1 MGPNNYA
8 GEDFVTPAGLSTTM
22 RVRLPAGRDD
32 PQGATGRRVRW
43 PEGPELE
50 KTRSVFGQEFEHRK
64 VRKKRVSTI
73 SAGAGGVVGGV
84 VVMFAVDLRAG
95 SRILLIDKSLKDRPS
110 SRLRS

>member
-50 KTRSVFGQEFEHRK
+50 HRK

-84 VVMFAVDLRAG
+84 VAVMFAVDLRAG

>member
-1 MGPNNYA
+1 MA
-8 GEDFVTPAGLSTTM
+8 
-22 RVRLPAGRDD
+22 
-32 PQGATGRRVRW
+32 RRVRW

-73 SAGAGGVVGGV
+73 SARAGGVVGGV
-84 VVMFAVDLRAG
+84 VVMCAVDLRAG

>member
-22 RVRLPAGRDD
+22 RVRLPAGRDG
-32 PQGATGRRVRW
+32 PKGAMGRRVRW
-43 PEGPELE
+43 PEGPEL
-50 KTRSVFGQEFEHRK
+50 EHRK

-84 VVMFAVDLRAG
+84 VAVMFAVDLRAG

>member
-1 MGPNNYA
+1 MA
-8 GEDFVTPAGLSTTM
+8 
-22 RVRLPAGRDD
+22 
-32 PQGATGRRVRW
+32 RRVRW

>member
-22 RVRLPAGRDD
+22 RVRLPAGRDG
-32 PQGATGRRVRW
+32 PKGAMGRRVRW

-50 KTRSVFGQEFEHRK
+50 HRK
-64 VRKKRVSTI
+64 VREKRVSTI
-73 SAGAGGVVGGV
+73 SASGVVGGV